1 MAIFCAN
8 TRLNIKSEKM
18 SYLDT
23 LKYWR
28 NSLADA
34 TRPAI
39 RLNEGKVSYVIE
51 GIDAID
57 LATGKVLP
65 DLAKKIIDQ
74 ESVKLNEQKGIKDR
88 QDPEWVQLDKIA
100 VLISPF
106 VINSKV
112 GHSKGIQD
120 ENLMLPFLIRANL
133 DSIGGLSIP
142 DETMPYVCRDYLE
155 PLPPQSL
162 DYVFSSVD
170 QVDQAF
176 SDVFVG
182 TDWKQYYR
190 HLADQF
196 SAMTEQHMN
205 SYLAVDY
212 EKFERCVLI
221 IDESIQMAADGIVK
235 LYDHLIHLNMEELP
249 LLTNLA
255 RFDPTGLRPLIPYSE
270 FVQRSIF
277 HLGQMGYEYPLSIT
291 QRQSLYEINRM
302 EDGEI
307 LAVNGP
313 PGTGKTTLL
322 QSVVAN
328 EVVKSAIRGEEPT
341 VILACSTNN
350 QAVTNIV
357 DSFQNVKTKN
367 EPLYSRWIPAINSFA
382 LYLPSTGKEVSEQI
396 PFQKLKGGIADR
408 IENENFLYRAK
419 QIFIDNFHQQF
430 PAQKFIKSPT
440 EIARFLRAALL
451 EREDELKQGAINW
464 NAYIEIQQLIGG
476 LQYKGEISLG
486 QGDFLSQ
493 VITITNELKD
503 GERIKN
509 EYYLREPW
517 WIKVFIFL
525 PFVAKIREQQ
535 LKALFRGLR
544 FDLSAVDIKRTRD
557 IDQFFESKFELLQKI
572 EDRIRQ
578 WEAWKEKNKIHT
590 DPPLSEN
597 DYLAVG
603 NDKKPFFFDELETGL
618 KNDMFFLAVH
628 YWEAR
633 WLCEVELALDENSHW
648 KTVDQFALARW
659 RRFSMLFPCFVS
671 TFYMAPKFFQKLK
684 YEGMDANGR
693 KKWDSEPL
701 YSAID
706 YLIVD
711 EAGQVTPEVGAATFG
726 LARRSIVVGDILQ
739 IDPVWSVSKP
749 VDKANLYKH
758 ALLRNE
764 GDYSVLSD
772 AGFLCSTGSIMKLA
786 QKAAPHHERKRLS
799 RGLWLTEHRRC
810 YDEIISYC
818 NQLAYKG
825 LLQPKKGTAP
835 KDLVLP
841 PMKFIHHDFDTDPSP
856 VSKANRGEAS
866 FIARW
871 ISEHSAHIL
880 AYYQQLEAA
889 AAVKENRAAKQLI
902 IGDLIAVITPFARQK
917 VILKSVLQKA
927 NIPMKNLTIGTVHA
941 LQGAERP
948 IILFS
953 SVYGPNMKNTSFF
966 FDMGPNML
974 NVAVSRAKD
983 SFIMFGHDNLYKNN
997 ANRSPSSLLYK
1008 YMNKKEG

>member
-1 MAIFCAN
+1 MQIPNC
-8 TRLNIKSEKM
+8 ISKSEKM

-39 RLNEGKVSYVIE
+39 RLDEGKVSYVIE
-51 GIDAID
+51 GIEAID
-57 LATGKVLP
+57 LSIGKVSA
-65 DLAKKIIDQ
+65 DLAKKIIDG
-74 ESVKLNEQKGIKDR
+74 ESIKLNDQNGIKDR
-88 QDPEWVQLDKIA
+88 KDPEWVQLDQIS

-106 VINSKV
+106 IINSKV
-112 GHSKGIQD
+112 GHSKSIQD

-133 DSIGGLSIP
+133 DNTGALSIP

-182 TDWKQYYR
+182 TDWEQYYR
-190 HLADQF
+190 YIADQF
-196 SAMTEQHMN
+196 YAMTDQHIN
-205 SYLAVDY
+205 SYTAIEY

-221 IDESIQMAADGIVK
+221 VDESIQMAADGIVK
-235 LYDHLIHLNMEELP
+235 LYDHLIHLNIEELP
-249 LLTNLA
+249 LLTNLT
-255 RFDPTGLRPLIPYSE
+255 RFDPTTLRPLIPYSE
-270 FVQRSIF
+270 FVQRSTS

-291 QRQSLYEINRM
+291 QRQSLYEINQM

-307 LAVNGP
+307 IAVNGP

-328 EVVKSAIRGEEPT
+328 EVVKSAINGGEPT

-357 DSFQNVKTKN
+357 DSFQHVKTKN
-367 EPLYSRWIPAINSFA
+367 ELLYSRWIPDINSFA

-396 PFQKLKGGIADR
+396 PFQKLKAGITDR
-408 IENENFLYRAK
+408 IENDDFLYKAR
-419 QIFIDNFHQQF
+419 QVFINNFHQQF
-430 PAQKFIKSPT
+430 PAQKFINGLT
-440 EIARFLRAALL
+440 EIAEFLRAELVG
-451 EREDELKQGAINW
+451 RENELKQGGKHWIGFV
-464 NAYIEIQQLIGG
+464 EIQQLIGR
-476 LQYKGEISLG
+476 LKYKEEIG
-486 QGDFLSQ
+486 FGRNDFLSQ
-493 VITITNELKD
+493 INNITNELKD
-503 GERIKN
+503 GEKIKN
-509 EYYLREPW
+509 EYFLREPW

-535 LKALFRGLR
+535 LKALFRGFT
-544 FDLSAVDIKRTRD
+544 FDLSAVDMKRAKD
-557 IDQFFESKFELLQKI
+557 IDQFFESNFEVLQKI

-578 WEAWKEKNKIHT
+578 WNAWKGKNKIQT
-590 DPPLSEN
+590 DPPFSEN

-603 NDKKPFFFDELETGL
+603 NNKKSFFFDELETGL
-618 KNDMFFLAVH
+618 RNEMFFLAVH

-633 WLCEVELALDENSHW
+633 WLVEMEQALDENSHW
-648 KTVDQFALARW
+648 KTVDQFALKRW

-684 YEGMDANGR
+684 YEGKDANG
-693 KKWDSEPL
+693 KNKWDSIPL
-701 YSAID
+701 YGGID

-711 EAGQVTPEVGAATFG
+711 EAGQVTPEVGAATFS
-726 LARRSIVVGDILQ
+726 LAKKSVVVGDILQ
-739 IDPVWSVSKP
+739 IDPVWSVSKA

-758 ALLRNE
+758 TLLRNE
-764 GDYSVLSD
+764 GDYSALSD
-772 AGFLCSTGSIMKLA
+772 AGFLCSTGSIMKMA
-786 QKAAPHHERKRLS
+786 QKTAPHHEREKLS

-810 YDEIISYC
+810 YDEIIGYC

-825 LLQPKKGTAP
+825 LLQAKKGAAP
-835 KDLVLP
+835 NDLVLP
-841 PMKFIHHDFDTDPSP
+841 PMAFIHHDFDTDPSP
-856 VSKANRGEAS
+856 VSKANREEAS

-871 ISEHSAHIL
+871 ISEHSAQIL
-880 AYYQQLEAA
+880 SYYQQLEEA
-889 AAVKENRAAKQLI
+889 AAVKENRAVKQLI

-917 VILKSVLQKA
+917 AILKSVLQKA

-983 SFIMFGHDNLYKNN
+983 SFIMFGHDNLYRNN

-1008 YMNKKEG
+1008 YMNKKDG

>member
-1 MAIFCAN
+1 MQIPN
-8 TRLNIKSEKM
+8 YISKGEKM
-18 SYLDT
+18 SYLDI

-39 RLNEGKVSYVIE
+39 RLDEGKVSYIIE
-51 GIDAID
+51 GIEAID
-57 LATGKVLP
+57 LSIGKLLP
-65 DLAKKIIDQ
+65 DLAEKIINR
-74 ESVKLNEQKGIKDR
+74 ESVKLNDQNGIKDR
-88 QDPEWVQLDKIA
+88 KDPEWIQLNQIS

-112 GHSKGIQD
+112 EHSKSIHD

-133 DSIGGLSIP
+133 DSTGGLSIP

-190 HLADQF
+190 YITDQF
-196 SAMTEQHMN
+196 SAMTDQNIN
-205 SYLAVDY
+205 SYMAIDY

-221 IDESIQMAADGIVK
+221 VDESIQMAADGIVK
-235 LYDHLIHLNMEELP
+235 LYDHLIHLNIEQLP
-249 LLTNLA
+249 LLTNLT
-255 RFDPTGLRPLIPYSE
+255 RFNPANLRPLIPYSE
-270 FVQRSIF
+270 FVRQSIS

-302 EDGEI
+302 EDGEVI
-307 LAVNGP
+307 AVNGP
-313 PGTGKTTLL
+313 PGTGKTTLI

-328 EVVKSAIRGEEPT
+328 EVVKSAINGGEPT
-341 VILACSTNN
+341 VIVACSTNN

-357 DSFQNVKTKN
+357 DSFQHVKTKN
-367 EPLYSRWIPAINSFA
+367 EPLYSRWIPDINSFA

-408 IENENFLYRAK
+408 IENENFLYKAK
-419 QIFIDNFHQQF
+419 QTFIGNFHQQF
-430 PAQKFIKSPT
+430 PNQKFIKTP
-440 EIARFLRAALL
+440 EEVAGFLRTELL
-451 EREDELKQGAINW
+451 AREDALKQGSNYW
-464 NAYIEIQQLIGG
+464 KAYIGIRQLLGELKYKEEID
-476 LQYKGEISLG
+476 LG
-486 QGDFLSQ
+486 QKDFHAR
-493 VITITNELKD
+493 VNNIT
-503 GERIKN
+503 GEFKEGEKIKN
-509 EYYLREPW
+509 DYFLREPW
-517 WIKVFIFL
+517 WIKIFIFL

-535 LKALFRGLR
+535 LKALFRGFT
-544 FDLSAVDIKRTRD
+544 FDLSTVDMKRTKD
-557 IDQFFESKFELLQKI
+557 IDQFFELKFELLQKI
-572 EDRIRQ
+572 EDRLRQ
-578 WEAWKEKNKIHT
+578 WKAWKEKNNIHS
-590 DPPLSEN
+590 DPPLSES

-603 NDKKPFFFDELETGL
+603 NDKRSFFFDELETGL
-618 KNDMFFLAVH
+618 KNEMFFLAVH

-633 WLCEVELALDENSHW
+633 WLSEIEQALDEKSHW
-648 KTVDQFALARW
+648 KTVDHFALARW

-684 YEGMDANGR
+684 FEGKDGDGR

-701 YSAID
+701 YSGID

-711 EAGQVTPEVGAATFG
+711 EAGQVTPEVGAATFS
-726 LARRSIVVGDILQ
+726 LAKRSIVVGDILQ

-758 ALLRNE
+758 TLLKNE

-786 QKAAPHHERKRLS
+786 QKTAPHHERKKLS

-810 YDEIISYC
+810 YDEIIDYC

-825 LLQPKKGTAP
+825 LLEPKKGAAP
-835 KDLVLP
+835 SSLVLP
-841 PMKFIHHDFDTDPSP
+841 PMAFIHHDFDTDPSP
-856 VSKANRGEAS
+856 VSKANREEAS
-866 FIARW
+866 LITRW
-871 ISEHSAHIL
+871 ISEHSIQIL
-880 AYYQQLEAA
+880 SYYQQLEEA
-889 AAVKENRAAKQLI
+889 AAVKEDRKVKQLI

-917 VILKSVLQKA
+917 SVLKSVLQKA

-1008 YMNKKEG
+1008 YMNRETN